1 MKCEHAAA
9 VLCAFVAWGADEAS
23 AMGIYKCVDGG
34 ATAYQSLPCAPGAS
48 EIRMAQPA
56 PRGPA
61 ILSPAPR
68 PDAASRY
75 PRRPGPWKHRTLTLG
90 MSDDEVLNLPGW
102 GRPSRIT
109 RVRLPREWREEWIYD
124 GGLLAEQRL
133 YFANAKLV
141 DIVVMPSEAR
151 VVGTAALPSPTG
163 MGSRDRAALSASS
176 DN

>member
-1 MKCEHAAA
+1 MKCEPAAA
-9 VLCAFVAWGADEAS
+9 VLCAFVAWGANEAS
-23 AMGIYKCVDGG
+23 ATGIYKCVDDGG
-34 ATAYQSLPCAPGAS
+34 TAYQSLPCAPGAS

-61 ILSPAPR
+61 MLSPAPR

-141 DIVVMPSEAR
+141 DIVVTPSDVR
-151 VVGTAALPSPTG
+151 VVGTAALPVTG
-163 MGSRDRAALSASS
+163 SDGVPGRASLSVSS

>member
-1 MKCEHAAA
+1 MKCEPAAA
-9 VLCAFVAWGADEAS
+9 VLCAFVALGVDEAS
-23 AMGIYKCVDGG
+23 ATGIYKCVDGG

-48 EIRMAQPA
+48 EIRLSPPA
-56 PRGPA
+56 SAVPA
-61 ILSPAPR
+61 LLSPAPR
-68 PDAASRY
+68 ADAASPY

-141 DIVVMPSEAR
+141 DVVVMPSEVR
-151 VVGTAALPSPTG
+151 VVGAAALP
-163 MGSRDRAALSASS
+163 
-176 DN
+176 